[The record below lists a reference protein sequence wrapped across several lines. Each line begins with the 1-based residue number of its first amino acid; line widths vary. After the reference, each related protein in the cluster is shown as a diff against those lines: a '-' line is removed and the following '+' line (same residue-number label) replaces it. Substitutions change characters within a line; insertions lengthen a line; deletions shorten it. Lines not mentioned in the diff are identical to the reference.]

1 MFGVGLTIGFIVGGI
16 VGIKLVD
23 WGIKRNVRRIVWAN
37 GRVEEYNPDDD
48 W

>member
-1 MFGVGLTIGFIVGGI
+1 VFGLGLVIGFIVGGI

-23 WGIKRNVRRIVWAN
+23 RGIKRNVRRIVWAN
-37 GRVEEYNPDDD
+37 GSVSEFDPDDD